1 MIRNVC
7 ITCVIWLEGECAAR
21 VRWPRLKVLHY
32 HKLAVKDWSILLPSE
47 IILGSVAKQRQWCNF
62 SWWLKMF
69 FPHFAQLALPAS
81 YCLGRKGSCGNFCTF
96 HNLDNALCF
105 HAIFLGIVHC
115 AQTQWLLC
123 RHTHNCKIFTEA
135 IASVIYIL
143 RFWKEEEHIMENQ
156 LELHGDT
163 NSETPGVPT
172 ELTHVYTPKL
182 FWCNT

>member
-143 RFWKEEEHIMENQ
+143 ATLLKGGGTH
-156 LELHGDT
+156 HGEPVGIT
-163 NSETPGVPT
+163 WRHKQWNTWSSNWAHTC
-172 ELTHVYTPKL
+172 VYS
-182 FWCNT
+182 